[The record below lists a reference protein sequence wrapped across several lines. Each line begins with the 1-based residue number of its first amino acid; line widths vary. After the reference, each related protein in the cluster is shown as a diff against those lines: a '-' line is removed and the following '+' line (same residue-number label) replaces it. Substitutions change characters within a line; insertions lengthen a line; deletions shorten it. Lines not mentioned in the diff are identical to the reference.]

1 MCRRDSDPAGGLRAG
16 SGCTCIV
23 SDEAVSQ
30 ACLGVPMAE
39 TRLIVEHREQLWS
52 LLVEAAQIEHMIMC
66 QYLYACFSLKTEPDE
81 GLTAEQADAIAR
93 WQDTI
98 TGIAI
103 EEMLHLALV
112 MNVMTAI
119 GAAPSLS
126 RPNFPR
132 HSEFLPPGVE
142 FALLPFGA
150 DSLTHFLYLERPE
163 GVERM
168 DAAEFVPATPPPEP
182 VAGPE
187 VMPRVQGF
195 LTVGHL
201 YRGIEQG
208 ISDLASRLGE
218 PVLFVGEPRAQ
229 ATPER
234 FRYPQ
239 LIAVTDLASARAAI
253 DEIIEQGEGAR
264 GDWRPAHYGRFLG
277 IWNEYQKLREQDPSF
292 EPARPVI
299 PAFTQQPY
307 DIAEPQPQPTEPL
320 TREVAELF
328 NLAYEVLLQV
338 LTRFFTHTDET
349 DEQLDTLVQ
358 TALGIMA
365 GVLKPLGTALT
376 RLPMGPGNPGRT
388 GGAAFQMYYQMGN
401 FVPWRNA
408 AWVLLSER
416 AAVMARQ
423 CALCVTQDG
432 VPEVVRPA
440 AGAAAGI
447 SEQLAGHLPQEL
459 RPA

>member
-1 MCRRDSDPAGGLRAG
+1 
-16 SGCTCIV
+16 
-23 SDEAVSQ
+23 
-30 ACLGVPMAE
+30 
-39 TRLIVEHREQLWS
+39 
-52 LLVEAAQIEHMIMC
+52 
-66 QYLYACFSLKTEPDE
+66 
-81 GLTAEQADAIAR
+81 
-93 WQDTI
+93 
-98 TGIAI
+98 
-103 EEMLHLALV
+103 MLHLALV

-119 GAAPSLS
+119 GAAPSLA

-163 GVERM
+163 GMERV
-168 DAAEFVPATPPPEP
+168 DAAEFAPAAPPPAP
-182 VAGPE
+182 VAGAE
-187 VMPRVQGF
+187 VMPRIQGF

-208 ISDLASRLGE
+208 LSDLASRLGE
-218 PVLFVGEPRAQ
+218 QVLFVGEPRAQ

-234 FRYPQ
+234 FRWPQ

-264 GDWRPAHYGRFLG
+264 GDWRPAHYGRFFT

-292 EPARPVI
+292 EPARPVM

-307 DIAEPQPQPTEPL
+307 DIDQPQPQPAEPL
-320 TREVAELF
+320 TRRVAELF
-328 NLAYEVLLQV
+328 NLGYEVLLQV

-349 DEQLDTLVQ
+349 EEQLDALVQ
-358 TALGIMA
+358 AALGIMA

-376 RLPMGPGNPGRT
+376 RLPMGPANPGRT
-388 GGAAFQMYYQMGN
+388 AGAAFAMYYQMGN

-416 AAVMARQ
+416 AAVLSRQ
-423 CALCVTQDG
+423 CAECATRDG
-432 VPEVVRPA
+432 VPDAVSS
-440 AGAAAGI
+440 AAATAAKI
-447 SEQLAGHLPQEL
+447 SEQLAGHLPQDL

>member
-1 MCRRDSDPAGGLRAG
+1 
-16 SGCTCIV
+16 
-23 SDEAVSQ
+23 
-30 ACLGVPMAE
+30 MAE
-39 TRLIVEHREQLWS
+39 TRLVVEHREQLWS

-66 QYLYACFSLKTEPDE
+66 QYLYACFSLKIAPDE
-81 GLTAEQADAIAR
+81 GLTAEQADAVAR
-93 WQDTI
+93 WQETM

-126 RPNFPR
+126 RPNLPR

-163 GVERM
+163 GMERV
-168 DAAEFVPATPPPEP
+168 DAAEFVPAAPPPEP
-182 VAGPE
+182 VAGAE

-208 ISDLASRLGE
+208 LSDLASQLGE

-234 FRYPQ
+234 FRWPQ
-239 LIAVTDLASARAAI
+239 LIAVTDLASALAAL

-264 GDWRPAHYGRFLG
+264 GDWRPAHYGRFFG
-277 IWNEYQKLREQDPSF
+277 IWNEYQELREQNPSF
-292 EPARPVI
+292 EPARPVM

-307 DIAEPQPQPTEPL
+307 DIDEAVTQPTEPL
-320 TREVAELF
+320 TRQVAELF
-328 NLAYEVLLQV
+328 NLGYEVLLQV

-349 DEQLDTLVQ
+349 DEQLDALVQ
-358 TALGIMA
+358 AAFGIMG
-365 GVLKPLGTALT
+365 GVLKPIGTALT

-388 GGAAFQMYYQMGN
+388 AGAAFQMYYQMGN
-401 FVPWRNA
+401 FVPWRHA

-416 AAVMARQ
+416 AAVLSRR
-423 CALCVTQDG
+423 CAECAMQDG
-432 VPEVVRPA
+432 VPEEVS
-440 AGAAAGI
+440 AAAAAAAAI
-447 SEQLAGHLPQEL
+447 SEQFAGHVPQDL

>member
-1 MCRRDSDPAGGLRAG
+1 
-16 SGCTCIV
+16 
-23 SDEAVSQ
+23 
-30 ACLGVPMAE
+30 MAE
-39 TRLIVEHREQLWS
+39 TKLVVEHREQLWS
-52 LLVEAAQIEHMIMC
+52 LLIQASQIEHMIMC
-66 QYLYACFSLKTEPDE
+66 QFLYACFSLKTDPDE
-81 GLTAEQADAIAR
+81 GLTPEQADAVAR
-93 WQDTI
+93 WQETV

-163 GVERM
+163 GMERV
-168 DAAEFVPATPPPEP
+168 DATEFVPAAPTPEP
-182 VAGPE
+182 VAAAE
-187 VMPRVQGF
+187 VMPRLQGF

-208 ISDLASRLGE
+208 LSDLASRLGE

-234 FRYPQ
+234 FRWPQ
-239 LIAVTDLASARAAI
+239 LIAVTDLASARGAL

-264 GDWRPAHYGRFLG
+264 GDWRPAHYGRFFG
-277 IWNEYQKLREQDPSF
+277 IWNEYQQLREQDPSF
-292 EPARPVI
+292 EPARPVM
-299 PAFTQQPY
+299 PAFTQQPF
-307 DIAEPQPQPTEPL
+307 DIAEPQPQPTEPV
-320 TREVAELF
+320 TRELAELF

-349 DEQLDTLVQ
+349 EEQLDALVQ
-358 TALGIMA
+358 TAFGIMA

-376 RLPMGPGNPGRT
+376 RLPMGLGNPGRT
-388 GGAAFQMYYQMGN
+388 AGPAFQMYYQMGN
-401 FVPWRNA
+401 FVPWRHA
-408 AWVLLSER
+408 AWVLLAER
-416 AAVMARQ
+416 AAVLSQQ
-423 CALCVTQDG
+423 CAACAARDG
-432 VPEVVRPA
+432 VTEAVGSA
-440 AGAAAGI
+440 AAAAAGI
-447 SEQLAGHLPQEL
+447 SGQLAKHIRKDL
-459 RPA
+459 RSA

>member
-1 MCRRDSDPAGGLRAG
+1 
-16 SGCTCIV
+16 
-23 SDEAVSQ
+23 
-30 ACLGVPMAE
+30 MAE
-39 TRLIVEHREQLWS
+39 TRLVVEHREQLWS

-66 QYLYACFSLKTEPDE
+66 QYLYACFSLKTDPDE
-81 GLTAEQADAIAR
+81 GLIAEQADAVAR
-93 WQDTI
+93 WQKTV

-150 DSLTHFLYLERPE
+150 DALTHFLYLERPE
-163 GVERM
+163 GMERV
-168 DAAEFVPATPPPEP
+168 DAAEFVPAAPPPEP
-182 VAGPE
+182 VGQAE
-187 VMPRVQGF
+187 VMPRLQGF

-208 ISDLASRLGE
+208 LSDLADQLGE
-218 PVLFVGEPRAQ
+218 RVLFVGEPRAQ
-229 ATPER
+229 ATPDR
-234 FRYPQ
+234 FGWPQ
-239 LIAVTDLASARAAI
+239 LIAVTDLASAHAAL

-264 GDWRPAHYGRFLG
+264 GDWRPAHYGRFFG

-292 EPARPVI
+292 EPARPVL
-299 PAFTQQPY
+299 PAFTQQPF
-307 DIAEPQPQPTEPL
+307 DIDVLQPQPTDPV

-328 NLAYEVLLQV
+328 NLGYEVLLQV

-349 DEQLDTLVQ
+349 DEQLDALVQ
-358 TALGIMA
+358 AAFSLMG
-365 GVLKPLGTALT
+365 GVLRPLGTALT
-376 RLPMGPGNPGRT
+376 RLPVGPENPGRT
-388 GGAAFQMYYQMGN
+388 AGAAFEMYYQMGN
-401 FVPWRNA
+401 FVPWRDA

-416 AAVMARQ
+416 AAVLSRQ
-423 CALCVTQDG
+423 CAATGTHDG
-432 VPEVVRPA
+432 VPA
-440 AGAAAGI
+440 AVSSAATTAAAI
-447 SEQLAGHLPQEL
+447 SAQLAGHVPQDL

>member
-1 MCRRDSDPAGGLRAG
+1 
-16 SGCTCIV
+16 V
-23 SDEAVSQ
+23 
-30 ACLGVPMAE
+30 AE
-39 TRLIVEHREQLWS
+39 TRLVVEHREQLWS

-81 GLTAEQADAIAR
+81 GLTAQQADAVAR
-93 WQDTI
+93 WQETL

-119 GAAPSLS
+119 GAAPTLS

-132 HSEFLPPGVE
+132 HSVFLPPGVE
-142 FALLPFGA
+142 FALLPFGV

-163 GVERM
+163 GMERV
-168 DAAEFVPATPPPEP
+168 DAAEFVPAAPPPEP
-182 VAGPE
+182 VGPAE
-187 VMPRVQGF
+187 VMPRLQGF

-208 ISDLASRLGE
+208 LSDLASQLGE

-234 FRYPQ
+234 FRWPQ
-239 LIAVTDLASARAAI
+239 LIAVTDLASALAAL

-264 GDWRPAHYGRFLG
+264 GDWRPAHYGRFFG
-277 IWNEYQKLREQDPSF
+277 IWNEYQELREQDPSF
-292 EPARPVI
+292 EPARPVM

-307 DIAEPQPQPTEPL
+307 DIDEPQPQPTEPL
-320 TREVAELF
+320 TRQVAELF
-328 NLAYEVLLQV
+328 NLGYEVLLQV

-349 DEQLDTLVQ
+349 DEQLDALVQ
-358 TALGIMA
+358 AAFGIMG
-365 GVLKPLGTALT
+365 GVLKPIGTALT

-388 GGAAFQMYYQMGN
+388 AGAAFQMYYQMGN
-401 FVPWRNA
+401 FVPWRHA

-416 AAVMARQ
+416 AAVLSRR
-423 CALCVTQDG
+423 CAECAMQDG
-432 VPEVVRPA
+432 VPEEVS
-440 AGAAAGI
+440 AAAAAAAAI
-447 SEQLAGHLPQEL
+447 SEQFAGHVPQDL